1 MTMYRGEA
9 ANHGMLDAYRLVES
23 LKQLHSANSDSEVG
37 ADDEQSR
44 IVTDFEAEMRTRTSY
59 AVKMSR
65 QACFDAH
72 DWERLN
78 ENSAVLT
85 KRAVVAK

>member
-1 MTMYRGEA
+1 MFRGEA
-9 ANHGMLDAYRLVES
+9 ANHGMLDAYRLCES
-23 LKQLHSANSDSEVG
+23 VKKVYAGDMSQEVAIG
-37 ADDEQSR
+37 G
-44 IVTDFEAEMRTRTSY
+44 FEEEMRTRTSH
-59 AVKMSR
+59 AVQMSR